1 MAYEV
6 TPDQKENPDWATN
19 GYGNEVWHD
28 QMYGENAYDKSVDA
42 YRERGAKTQEAIQ
55 LDQGRADESRG
66 LEMNALGM
74 LRAQG
79 NGTAASSAAI
89 LAPRVTENAVQQAG
103 QQVTAARGGIGAH
116 IAAQRQASQAA
127 GQQML
132 AGNAQ
137 SANARA
143 QEISTGQNAYT
154 SGAGAVQGQDIG
166 AATTNASLAA
176 RQRALDE
183 QHQQA
188 NERLAYD
195 TRRTQESARKESA
208 RQDQQERERQR
219 ANAAARTAADFQK
232 VKDVVG
238 AVASSGASLSSASSG
253 EANVD
258 HENKRASTGSDERM
272 KQDVHPMQMGSLSHL
287 YRMRGR

>member
-1 MAYEV
+1 MARYQT
-6 TPDQKENPDWATN
+6 TPDKGEDPNWSPD

-42 YRERGAKTQEAIQ
+42 YRERGAKTQEAIR

-74 LRAQG
+74 LKAQG

-89 LAPRVTENAVQQAG
+89 LAPRANENAVQQAG

-116 IAAQRQASQAA
+116 LAAQRQSGQAA

-137 SANARA
+137 GANARA

-154 SGAGAVQGQDIG
+154 GGAGAVQGQDIG
-166 AATTNASLAA
+166 AATTNASLEAQ
-176 RQRALDE
+176 QRALDE
-183 QHQQA
+183 MHQQA

-195 TRRTQESARKESA
+195 TRRTQASAMKEAA
-208 RQDQQERERQR
+208 RQAEEKYERDR
-219 ANAAARTAADFQK
+219 ANKEARTAADWDK
-232 VKDVVG
+232 AKTIG
-238 AVASSGASLSSASSG
+238 
-253 EANVD
+253 
-258 HENKRASTGSDERM
+258 STGMMMMGSDERM
-272 KQDVHPMQMGSLSHL
+272 KEDVHPMHMGSLSHL
-287 YRMRGR
+287 HRSRGR